1 MSWEGW
7 ITMDRAQEQLHSLLA
22 PLQRLDALDLGRPS
36 HMTLADY
43 LKRLETQR
51 LLASESASL
60 FLEAYHGLRFQRQ
73 PLNDE
78 LLQRASGVL
87 QQCVEKA
94 EAASP
99 EERQRWEDALL
110 PSESPEGEE
119 DRTEATSPSTEDVD
133 ESTPEAEKTSA
144 NRLQRSKAQE
154 APSSE
159 STSHEQV
166 KPSTSSLT
174 QQKPSA
180 AAKDSPKPRTRRFVT
195 DAIQEEKKERGVPA
209 FFGRPLLSHL
219 WWIVLLGIVGGL
231 FVFWQGVKN
240 ANRAQVIRYK
250 LRNRVA
256 RWMGFHEHTV
266 PSRYLPYHLRPKVQR
281 RRAVRRFT
289 RYIVS
294 RKPNNPD
301 LWYRLAEYHYERDH
315 YAKAA
320 VFYSRVISLRPN
332 HPTAY
337 NDLAWLLCTA
347 DDREYRDPIRA
358 LPLAAKAYSLRP
370 KSSDIADTYALA
382 LFQNRK
388 FQQAVEI
395 QSKAV
400 TLNPKDHD
408 YRDRLRRYKSAYKSW
423 LKKNPKPEPATSRP
437 AP

>member
-7 ITMDRAQEQLHSLLA
+7 ITMDHVREQLHSLLA

-51 LLASESASL
+51 LLAPESASF

-73 PLNDE
+73 PLDDE

-87 QQCVEKA
+87 QQCAEKA

-110 PSESPEGEE
+110 PLESAGGEE
-119 DRTEATSPSTEDVD
+119 NTTETSLSVQDMY
-133 ESTPEAEKTSA
+133 ESTPEAKKISIGESQGAEGKEVSLSTSTADEKAKS
-144 NRLQRSKAQE
+144 SISSSAQE
-154 APSSE
+154 
-159 STSHEQV
+159 
-166 KPSTSSLT
+166 
-174 QQKPSA
+174 KPSA
-180 AAKDSPKPRTRRFVT
+180 ATKDASKPRTRRFVT
-195 DAIQEEKKERGVPA
+195 DVIQEDKKERSIRA
-209 FFGRPLLSHL
+209 FFRRSLLSHL
-219 WWIVLLGIVGGL
+219 WWIVLLGIVGSL

-240 ANRAQVIRYK
+240 ANRAQVMRYK

-256 RWMGFHEHTV
+256 RWMGFHEQTI

-294 RKPNNPD
+294 QKPNNPN
-301 LWYRLAEYHYERDH
+301 LWYRLSEYHYERDH
-315 YAKAA
+315 FAKAA

-332 HPTAY
+332 DPTAY

-347 DDREYRDPIRA
+347 DDMEYRDTIRA

-370 KSSDIADTYALA
+370 NSSDIADTYALA
-382 LFQNRK
+382 LFHNRK

-395 QSKAV
+395 QGKAV
-400 TLNPKDHD
+400 ALNPKDHD
-408 YRDRLRRYKSAYKSW
+408 YRDRLRRYKLAYRSW
-423 LKKNPKPEPATSRP
+423 LKKNPKPKRATSRP
-437 AP
+437 TP